1 MEVVMAFAKKSIGMT
16 RPVAVH
22 LEDKPAVSVPGSK
35 EIPSLGEER
44 GGKVWD
50 GDKWVP
56 KSEWEAAQASR

>member
-1 MEVVMAFAKKSIGMT
+1 MAFVKKSISMT
-16 RPVAVH
+16 RPVTVH
-22 LEDKPAVSVPGSK
+22 LEDKPVVSVPGPK

-50 GDKWVP
+50 GEKWVP